1 MFNNEKAAFLGLSAV
16 NAMELLIGN
25 FSSDAQFSDHTHL
38 TELSDP
44 MSSANS
50 GDERTLTAILSA
62 LGPLGLGL
70 THAPY
75 LGPTAPIF
83 RFWGNGSLLLII

>member
-1 MFNNEKAAFLGLSAV
+1 MAIFRPTLN
-16 NAMELLIGN
+16 
-25 FSSDAQFSDHTHL
+25 FSDHTHL

-50 GDERTLTAILSA
+50 GDERTLTAILAA

-70 THAPY
+70 THAPF

-83 RFWGNGSLLLII
+83 RFGGNGSLLLIIRYDKLEKEM